1 MERVWP
7 IAGGALASL
16 AALGGAGLLLSGATG
31 PLPYALLAGGLGAV
45 AGLVA
50 GSLMRRGHAPGVG
63 SQAHDDS
70 EALFRNL
77 FEVSPFPAAV
87 SRLDDGT
94 VLAVN
99 QRVVAR
105 FGVRPEEAIGAKAK
119 DFYALPE
126 DRDRMIA
133 LVRTAGRADEMLVR
147 LKAPAGET
155 FWAAL
160 SARQVTYRNEPAV
173 LSVFHDVDA
182 RIKAEQVLKES
193 EHRLAA
199 QIEALT
205 GLTSAGASGGVSLEE
220 RLRRILESCARTIG
234 VERVSVWRFEG
245 NRSAIFCVD
254 LFESAPGRH
263 STGISIPRAGHE
275 AYFEA
280 LERERLIAAAD
291 ARTDARTREFEA
303 GYLVPCGIGA
313 MLDVPLRQDDQAVGV
328 LCLEHVGAPRAWTV
342 DEQNFAL
349 SVANLVAAATA
360 DEERRVALRDLANSE
375 KRARLVLDTATD
387 AFVGMDSEGRIAS
400 WNTQAERTFG
410 WSREEAIGK
419 PLATTIIPPQLRESH
434 LRGMWHFHATGEAP
448 VVNQRL
454 ELVALHRDGH
464 EFPIELSI
472 SEPIRQGSGFYF
484 GAFLRD
490 ISEPRRRQE
499 ELRRAKEVAEAA
511 ARAKSEFLANMSH
524 ELRTPLNGVLGY
536 AQLLRRDRSLA
547 SSHREAVD
555 SITACGAHLL
565 DLIND
570 VLDLSKIEAGRVE
583 VEAASTELQQLVTD
597 LGLLIAEP
605 ARKKG
610 LRFDVSVA
618 DDLPRRVV
626 LDGRHL
632 RQVLLNLLANAVKFT
647 EQGGVRLAVAKDG
660 AQRVRF
666 EVIDTGMGIE
676 PGELQA
682 IFEAFRQTRRGA
694 QAGGSGLGLAIS
706 RRLVRAMGGELRV
719 ESEMGRGSRF
729 WFTVPLV
736 AGARDEEP
744 GAADH
749 GADLRLAPGQEVTVL
764 VVDDSTIN
772 RRIMA
777 SLLESA
783 GIRTLRA
790 ASGAEGL
797 TIAEAH
803 HPDLVLMDLRMAE
816 MDGFEATRRLR
827 ASAATADVPVLA
839 VTASPGDD
847 ARAKALEAGCRDFLS
862 KPLRAG
868 ELYGMLSR
876 YLDLRFEAIEP
887 AAEEDPGLVPP
898 PAPVAERI
906 RRAAA
911 IGNLSELHAIAQ
923 ELTAGDEAHAR
934 LGRHVGRLAN
944 AFEFEA
950 LERLASPIGGA
961 A

>member
-1 MERVWP
+1 VKRLFP
-7 IAGGALASL
+7 IACGGLAAAAALA
-16 AALGGAGLLLSGATG
+16 GAGLLLGGAPG
-31 PLPYALLAGGLGAV
+31 ALPWACLAAGLGAGGGLLAAAPLRRR
-45 AGLVA
+45 AGA
-50 GSLMRRGHAPGVG
+50 DAPQDGR
-63 SQAHDDS
+63 DS

-87 SRLDDGT
+87 TRLDDGT

-105 FGVRPEEAIGAKAK
+105 FGVRTEDALGAQAR
-119 DFYALPE
+119 DFYAVPE
-126 DRDRMIA
+126 DRDRLIA
-133 LVRTAGRADEMLVR
+133 AVRTTGRADELLVR
-147 LKAPAGET
+147 LKAVSGET

-160 SARQVTYRNEPAV
+160 SARQVTYRGVPAM

-182 RIKAEQVLKES
+182 RIKAEEALRES
-193 EHRLAA
+193 EQRLTAH
-199 QIEALT
+199 IEALT
-205 GLTSAGASGGVSLEE
+205 ELTSTGASGGVRFDD

-234 VERVSVWRFEG
+234 VARASVWRFAC
-245 NRSAIFCVD
+245 NRSAISCSD
-254 LFESAPGRH
+254 LYEAAQDRH
-263 STGISIPRAGHE
+263 SSGVSIPRAGHE
-275 AYFEA
+275 AYFGA
-280 LERERLIAAAD
+280 LERERLIAADDAPAD
-291 ARTDARTREFEA
+291 PRTREFRD
-303 GYLVPCGIGA
+303 GYLVPLGIGA
-313 MLDVPLRQDDQAVGV
+313 MLDVPLRQDDLATGV
-328 LCLEHVGAPRAWTV
+328 LCLEHVGGKRAWTV

-349 SVANLVAAATA
+349 SVANVIAAAAA
-360 DEERRVALRDLANSE
+360 DEERRAALRDLAESE
-375 KRARLVLDTATD
+375 QRARLVLDTATD

-400 WNTQAERTFG
+400 WNTQAEHTFG
-410 WSREEAIGK
+410 WSREEAIGL

-434 LRGMWHFHATGEAP
+434 LRGMWHFHQTGEAP

-454 ELVALHRDGH
+454 ELVALHRDGR
-464 EFPIELSI
+464 EFPVELSI
-472 SEPIRQGSGFYF
+472 SEPIRQGDGFYF

-490 ISEPRRRQE
+490 ITEPRRRQE
-499 ELRRAKEVAEAA
+499 ELRQAKESAEAA

-536 AQLLRRDRSLA
+536 AQLLRRDRTLA
-547 SSHREAVD
+547 AEHREAVD
-555 SITACGAHLL
+555 NITACGAHLL

-583 VEAASTELQQLVTD
+583 VEAASTELQQLVAD

-610 LRFDVSVA
+610 LRFDADVA
-618 DDLPRRVV
+618 RDLPRRVV

-632 RQVLLNLLANAVKFT
+632 RQVLLNLLGNAVKFT
-647 EQGGVRLAVAKDG
+647 DRGSVRLTVARDG
-660 AQRVRF
+660 PASVRF
-666 EVIDTGMGIE
+666 DVIDTGIGVE
-676 PGELQA
+676 PEEQQA

-719 ESEMGRGSRF
+719 ESAVGRGSRF

-736 AGARDEEP
+736 AGASDEE
-744 GAADH
+744 AAAAER
-749 GADLRLAPGQEVTVL
+749 GTDLRLAPGQEVTVL

-797 TIAEAH
+797 AIAERH
-803 HPDLVLMDLRMAE
+803 HPDLVLMDLRMAD
-816 MDGFEATRRLR
+816 MDGFEATRRLE
-827 ASAATADVPVLA
+827 ASAATAGIPVIA

-847 ARAKALEAGCRDFLS
+847 ARGRALAAGCRDFLP

-868 ELYGMLSR
+868 ELYEMLSR
-876 YLDLRFEAIEP
+876 HLHLRFEPIEA
-887 AAEEDPGLVPP
+887 AAEEDAEVFAPP
-898 PAPVAERI
+898 PDVAERV

-923 ELTAGDEAHAR
+923 ELMSGDDSRAR
-934 LGRHVGRLAN
+934 LGRELGRLAN
-944 AFEFEA
+944 AFDFEA
-950 LERLASPIGGA
+950 LERLCAPVGGA